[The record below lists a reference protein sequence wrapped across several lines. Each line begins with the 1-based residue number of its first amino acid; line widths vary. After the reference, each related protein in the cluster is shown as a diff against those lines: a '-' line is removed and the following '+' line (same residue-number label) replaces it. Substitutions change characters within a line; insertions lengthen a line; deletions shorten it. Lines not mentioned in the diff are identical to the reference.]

1 MWWAGK
7 ELLRDKLLNS
17 YTGKNEKT
25 KIIVKL
31 AKSGSGAPVRES
43 AMDEEMR
50 VKLMSMYHK
59 KQEEL
64 KKIESNNEDDF
75 ANSSWANPNNLK
87 SYLVTGGK
95 GVGFR
100 NVK

>member
-7 ELLRDKLLNS
+7 ELLREKLLNA

-31 AKSGSGAPVRES
+31 TKSGSGAPTRE
-43 AMDEEMR
+43 APIDEKTRIE
-50 VKLMSMYHK
+50 LMSKYHK

-95 GVGFR
+95 GVGFK
-100 NVK
+100 NMK